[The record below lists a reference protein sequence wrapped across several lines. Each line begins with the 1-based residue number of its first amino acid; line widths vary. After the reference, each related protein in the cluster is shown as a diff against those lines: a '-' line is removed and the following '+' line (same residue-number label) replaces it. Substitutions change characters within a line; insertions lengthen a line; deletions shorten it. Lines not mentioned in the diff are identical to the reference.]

1 MCTHV
6 YYEQNNN
13 VVVLNKKTLY
23 NFTRMSTPAGNSNP
37 INASIVCAVGSY
49 TSITLL
55 CVLVSKC
62 SRESLFTCGER
73 KTQKMR
79 LFVGNGIGPLIRASV
94 AVAASM
100 ILSHAACMCV
110 VSKDFKRI
118 LIFDAATG
126 AAAVNRC

>member
-1 MCTHV
+1 MKKNRRWGPIRRIYVSHMSSSSAYKRAWIVLGCTINLIIRKFFLLRIYKNQLKCV
-6 YYEQNNN
+6 RTYTTNNNN
-13 VVVLNKKTLY
+13 VVVVLKTKTLY

-73 KTQKMR
+73 KTQ
-79 LFVGNGIGPLIRASV
+79 
-94 AVAASM
+94 
-100 ILSHAACMCV
+100 
-110 VSKDFKRI
+110 
-118 LIFDAATG
+118 
-126 AAAVNRC
+126 